1 MRAPTPC
8 PPLQDAKIKHLLDNV
23 DTSGK
28 SSLAD
33 KVEGMKYILAVR
45 IGDEALLTRAALLS
59 LQQPPAPCSLQS
71 HPLSPLAQLLLRTKK
86 NKRAANG
93 TRPRR
98 LRLLP

>member
-1 MRAPTPC
+1 M
-8 PPLQDAKIKHLLDNV
+8 

-59 LQQPPAPCSLQS
+59 LQQPPAPCSLHS
-71 HPLSPLAQLLLRTKK
+71 HPLSPLAQLLLRTYLPRSKW
-86 NKRAANG
+86 RAAA
-93 TRPRR
+93 TPPSST
-98 LRLLP
+98 LTW